1 MSVTTGKKRERKEV
15 VVEEPFERGHLG
27 SARWAPCKGSLGE
40 KNVTTVAEPQER
52 TPWGLL
58 LEAAHERGEAER
70 STRYAMY

>member
-1 MSVTTGKKRERKEV
+1 MK
-15 VVEEPFERGHLG
+15 EPFERGRLG
-27 SARWAPCKGSLGE
+27 SARWAPCEGSLGE

-52 TPWGLL
+52 TLGLL